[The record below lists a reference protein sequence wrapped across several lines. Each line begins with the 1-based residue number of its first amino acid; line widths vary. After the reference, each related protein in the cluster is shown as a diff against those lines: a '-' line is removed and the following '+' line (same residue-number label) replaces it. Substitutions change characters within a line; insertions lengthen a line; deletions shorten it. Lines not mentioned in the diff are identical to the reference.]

1 MGRKLRR
8 SKHDKVLAGVCGGIA
23 EYFNIDSTIIRLGFV
38 LMAFPGGLG
47 FLAYIVGII
56 IMPGK
61 ESYRPDNFYDG
72 DSDFGVN
79 TEYDSEKDFTQ
90 VMGDTMETKSHD
102 SQKSKNFV
110 GISLIVLGVL
120 FLIREYIP
128 KIDFIKLIPVLLVLI
143 GVSIVFKNGRK

>member
-1 MGRKLRR
+1 
-8 SKHDKVLAGVCGGIA
+8 
-23 EYFNIDSTIIRLGFV
+23 
-38 LMAFPGGLG
+38 MAFPGGLG